1 MTESTIQAVFIYP
14 IVVGSILVLVYL
26 YKRCFLGSAFSKY
39 LDRKCPLLCCVDSS
53 NTATSQIND
62 NNNNNGAGNY
72 PVRIEVI
79 ESINRPQSIPAGFP
93 NSQYSSIQNYG
104 SAFQNMEPPPA
115 YHTAT
120 SK

>member
-1 MTESTIQAVFIYP
+1 MTDSTIQAVFIYP

-53 NTATSQIND
+53 NTTTNHT
-62 NNNNNGAGNY
+62 NNNNGRAENY
-72 PVRIEVI
+72 PVRIEVV
-79 ESINRPQSIPAGFP
+79 ESIDRPQSIPAGFS